1 MTWIARNLSQTPF
14 ARRSTLYRWREYAGS
29 VEEPR
34 AWIAREAEADA
45 GLAGLIE
52 RFMRSGSS
60 QSVEDR
66 VSTTFFYFEK
76 IDFTDFFD
84 DPDLRARVARLDASA
99 LSEGQ
104 AKARATLIEHFE
116 KWADE
121 TGKAKAPRD

>member
-1 MTWIARNLSQTPF
+1 
-14 ARRSTLYRWREYAGS
+14 
-29 VEEPR
+29 
-34 AWIAREAEADA
+34 
-45 GLAGLIE
+45 
-52 RFMRSGSS
+52 MRSGSS